1 MTIFCLFCKLFKKGV
16 LMMNKSRFCAIV
28 IVAFFFVLGVVS
40 AQAADGTVYK
50 ELSYQ
55 QLYNIMQDAG
65 YEVNLHSDLRDNI
78 VRFSEDETIAWEIND
93 DVALI
98 NVNNEGRRVEFYIYI
113 TSNRRNVLDSV
124 NEWNKD
130 HFYSR
135 SHVDEDGDPVLELE
149 LDTTG
154 GITEARIKDFFKTCQ
169 SSFNQWRDSITD

>member
-1 MTIFCLFCKLFKKGV
+1 
-16 LMMNKSRFCAIV
+16 MMNNSRFCAIV
-28 IVAFFFVLGVVS
+28 IVAFFLVFGVVP

-65 YEVNLHSDLRDNI
+65 YEVVLHSDLMDNI
-78 VRFSEDETIAWEIND
+78 ARFSEDETIAWELNNGET
-93 DVALI
+93 ALI
-98 NVNNEGRRVEFYIYI
+98 NVNNQGRRVEFYIYI
-113 TSNRRNVLDSV
+113 DSNQRNVLDSV
-124 NEWNKD
+124 NKWNKD
-130 HFYSR
+130 RFYSR

-169 SSFNQWRDSITD
+169 NSFDQWKGYVTD